1 MTACGRFK
9 GDWRRAPRKSRAGTG
24 IAEIAMLLIGHALR

>member
-1 MTACGRFK
+1 MRK
-9 GDWRRAPRKSRAGTG
+9 RRAPRKSRAGTG